1 MHSARGC
8 ARWAFHRP
16 IAIAMGLRRGIA
28 SGELQDGVG
37 MIFPSSIEIDDRD
50 RGQRRLE
57 VVLLPT

>member
-1 MHSARGC
+1 
-8 ARWAFHRP
+8 
-16 IAIAMGLRRGIA
+16 MGLRRGIA

-57 VVLLPT
+57 VVLFPT